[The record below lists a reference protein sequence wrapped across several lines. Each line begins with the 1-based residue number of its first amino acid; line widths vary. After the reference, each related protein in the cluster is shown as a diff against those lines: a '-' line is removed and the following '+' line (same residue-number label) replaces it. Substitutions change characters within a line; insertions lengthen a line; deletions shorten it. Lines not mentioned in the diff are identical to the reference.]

1 MIPENLSPPDGR
13 AWDLLVIGGGTAG
26 IVGAKTAASL
36 GASVLLVERERTGGD
51 CLWTGC
57 VPSKALLAAAHA
69 AADARGAARYGI
81 HVQRVEVDFTAVLA
95 GVHAAIAA
103 IAPVDSEEALRAAGV
118 HVVRGSARLT
128 GPDTAEVDHL
138 AVRFR
143 QLLLAAGAAPSVP
156 PIPGSTGPAFYTS
169 DTIWGLPSLPGR
181 LLVLGGGTIGCEL
194 GQAFARLGSAVTL
207 VEAGPRLLPR
217 EDPDAAALLAGTLR
231 ADGIDVRTGIG
242 VTGFAGSIADL
253 ADGSRVEF
261 DVALL
266 AAGRMP
272 RTAGLGLTEAGVEVD
287 AGGHVIVNHQLRTS
301 NPRVWAAGDVTTY
314 PQFTHSAGVAASTAA
329 SNAVLGLRRSV
340 DPDRIPRVTFT
351 QPEIGAVGI
360 GVDQARQGRLAI
372 RQVEHR
378 HVDRAVAEQQTGGFS
393 RLVLDHRGRIVGATL
408 VGPRA
413 GEALAE
419 VALAVAKGLR
429 PRDLAGSMHAYPTYA
444 DGVWNAAIGEVQ
456 AGLRR
461 PAARR
466 VTRLLGRL
474 RRRRV
479 SR

>member
-1 MIPENLSPPDGR
+1 MIPKDLSPPDGR

-36 GASVLLVERERTGGD
+36 GASVLLVERARTGGD

-81 HVQRVEVDFTAVLA
+81 HVQRVEVDFAAVMRH
-95 GVHAAIAA
+95 VQAAIAA
-103 IAPVDSEEALRAAGV
+103 IAPADSAEALRAASV
-118 HVVRGSARLT
+118 RVVEGAGRLT
-128 GPDTAEVDHL
+128 GPATAQVDHIP
-138 AVRFR
+138 VRFR
-143 QLLLAAGAAPSVP
+143 QVLLATGAAPSVP
-156 PIPGSTGPAFYTS
+156 PIPGITGPAFYTS
-169 DTIWGLPSLPGR
+169 DTIWDLPSLPGR
-181 LLVLGGGTIGCEL
+181 LLVLGGGSVGCEL

-217 EDPDAAALLAGTLR
+217 EDPDAADLLASALR
-231 ADGIDVRTGIG
+231 ADGIDVRTGVG
-242 VTGFAGSIADL
+242 VSRFAGSTAQL
-253 ADGSRVEF
+253 AGGARVEF

-266 AAGRMP
+266 ATGRTP
-272 RTAGLGLTEAGVEVD
+272 RTVGLGLTEAGVEVN

-314 PQFTHSAGVAASTAA
+314 PQFTHAAGVYASTAA

-351 QPEIGAVGI
+351 QPEIAAIGI
-360 GVDQARQGRLAI
+360 GVERARQDRLTI

-378 HVDRAVAEQQTGGFS
+378 HLDRAVAEQHTAGFS
-393 RLVLDHRGRIVGATL
+393 RLVLDHRGRVVGATL

-466 VTRLLGRL
+466 VTRLLGRF